1 MERTRT
7 PRTQGMDLCAAG
19 LEVLAAVAVKQAE
32 LSVFVAAVH
41 SVPPSAPFGG
51 SVDSNPNMERRMAF
65 VVTSSWKH
73 NEYSHSLA
81 G

>member
-7 PRTQGMDLCAAG
+7 PGTQGRDVCAGG
-19 LEVLAAVAVKQAE
+19 LEVLAAVVVKQAE
-32 LSVFVAAVH
+32 LPVFMAAGLH
-41 SVPPSAPFGG
+41 PPLTTLCFGD
-51 SVDSNPNMERRMAF
+51 SLDSNPNKQRRMAS

-73 NEYSHSLA
+73 NEYSH